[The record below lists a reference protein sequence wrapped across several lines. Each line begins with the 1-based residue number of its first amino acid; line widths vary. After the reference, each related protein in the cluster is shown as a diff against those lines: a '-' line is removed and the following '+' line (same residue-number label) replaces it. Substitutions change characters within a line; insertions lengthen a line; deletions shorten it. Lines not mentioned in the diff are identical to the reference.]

1 MRNTLTEDIIL
12 EHLEDGELTP
22 GSEIGLRIDQT
33 LTQDATGTMVY
44 LEFESLG
51 IDRVQPEVAVSYID
65 HNIIQTDYKNADDH
79 RFLQSCAAKYGVTL
93 SPAGN
98 GVSHHVHRQRFGVPG
113 KTLLGSDSHTT
124 TGGCLSMLAMG
135 AGGLEV
141 AMAMAG
147 RPYYISAPKVWG
159 IYVTGELPPFVSG
172 KDVILELLRRYSVKG
187 GLGTVMEFYGP
198 GVANLDFA
206 ARATIANMAV
216 DIGATAAMFP
226 SDEVTKEFLRMN
238 GREDVWF
245 PRTTPEDAEFEYV
258 TELELSELEPLVA
271 CPSNPDNVKP
281 ARELGDVP
289 VHQVIIGSS
298 CNGSYRDFMVAALMV
313 EGKMRHPEVSF
324 EINTGSRQTLTNLL
338 LHGGLEKLVRAGART
353 HEPGCLGCI
362 GMGQAPASGT
372 NSLRTFPRN
381 FKGRSGTKEDAV
393 YLCSP
398 ETAAASAI
406 HGSITDPRTFGDY
419 PRVEYPE
426 RFAFN
431 EKWFVPPADDP
442 DSVKIER
449 GPNIKTFPDFEE
461 LSDELSAEVILK
473 VGDNISTDIIMP
485 AGNRVLPY
493 RSNIPAISGFVFDQL
508 DADFPERAR
517 SHGNGV
523 IVAGNNYGQGSSREH
538 AALAPRYLGIRVKIA
553 KSFARI
559 HKANLVNFGI
569 VPLEFENPDDYELLA
584 QGQELEFPDVRKRVA
599 EGEARIEV
607 RIVGTEAGAR
617 GGARAQSG
625 VEGGGSGADGDGR
638 VVMTRLDVS
647 ARQREMLAAGGSLN
661 LVKAR
666 RSSAR

>member
-1 MRNTLTEDIIL
+1 MKNTLTEEIL
-12 EHLEDGELTP
+12 QHHLVEGSLEP
-22 GSEIGLRIDQT
+22 GSEIGLKIDQT

-51 IDRVQPEVAVSYID
+51 MDTVQPEVAVSYID

-79 RFLQSCAAKYGVTL
+79 RFLQSSAARYGVTL

-98 GVSHHVHRQRFGVPG
+98 GVSHHVHRQRFGIPG

-147 RPYYISAPKVWG
+147 RPYYITSPRVWG
-159 IYVTGELPPFVSG
+159 IYVENELQPFVSG

-198 GVANLDFA
+198 GVENLDMA

-226 SDEVTKEFLRMN
+226 SDEVTRDFMRMN
-238 GREDVWF
+238 GREEEWIER
-245 PRTTPEDAEFEYV
+245 PQRPEGEFEFV
-258 TELELSELEPLVA
+258 TEIDLSSIEPMVA
-271 CPSNPDNVKP
+271 MPSNPDNVKP
-281 ARELGDVP
+281 ARELGEVP

-298 CNGSYRDFMVAALMV
+298 CNGSYRDFMTAAHMV
-313 EGKMRHPEVSF
+313 DGHVKAEHTNFEV
-324 EINTGSRQTLTNLL
+324 NTGSRQTLVNLL
-338 LHGGLEKLVRAGART
+338 GHGGLQKLIGAGARV

-362 GMGQAPASGT
+362 GMGQAPATGT

-381 FKGRSGTKEDAV
+381 FKGRSGTKEDFV

-398 ETAAASAI
+398 ETAAASALS
-406 HGSITDPRTFGDY
+406 GYITDPRTMAETRKPDGT
-419 PRVEYPE
+419 PAPGTAPVIEYPE

-431 EKWFVPPADDP
+431 EKWFMPAPEDRNE
-442 DSVKIER
+442 VEILR
-449 GPNIKTFPDFEE
+449 GPNIKPFPEFEE
-461 LSDELSAEVILK
+461 LPDNFRLPVSLK
-473 VGDNISTDIIMP
+473 VGDNISTDTIMP

-493 RSNIPAISGFVFDQL
+493 RSNIPAISGFVYDLL
-508 DADFPERAR
+508 DKDFPERAQ
-517 SHGNGV
+517 SYGNSV
-523 IVAGNNYGQGSSREH
+523 IVGGHNYGQGSSREH
-538 AALAPRYLGIRVKIA
+538 AAIAPRHLGVRVKIA

-569 VPLEFENPDDYELLA
+569 LPLEFANPEDYELIQ
-584 QGQELEFPDVRKRVA
+584 QGKEITLPKVRELVESGATEIPVEVGERRIITQLTVSERQRRMLVA
-599 EGEARIEV
+599 
-607 RIVGTEAGAR
+607 
-617 GGARAQSG
+617 GGALNIVKQEKEEQQAQ
-625 VEGGGSGADGDGR
+625 
-638 VVMTRLDVS
+638 
-647 ARQREMLAAGGSLN
+647 
-661 LVKAR
+661 KA
-666 RSSAR
+666 